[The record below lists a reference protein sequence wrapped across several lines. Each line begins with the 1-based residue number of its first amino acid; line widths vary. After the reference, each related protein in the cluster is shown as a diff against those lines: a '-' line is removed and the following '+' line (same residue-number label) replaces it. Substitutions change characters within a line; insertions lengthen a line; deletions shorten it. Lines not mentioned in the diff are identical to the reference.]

1 MQQPYDFSLHLALYG
16 PKGTGYSKDLTADSA
31 NAYCVEIAESHYE
44 NFPVLSWAVPPPLR
58 QHFANVYAFCRWS
71 DDLGDEVGNGDE
83 SAELLDWW
91 RQETE
96 SLFLGRTRHPVMM
109 ALAGTINEFSI
120 PPTPFLDLISA
131 FRQDQ
136 YIKRYAT
143 FDELR
148 DYCRRSADPVGRIVL
163 YLLRCYTQE
172 RVALSDAICTGLQ
185 LANFLQDVGVDY
197 REKGRIY
204 LPQKEWERYG
214 VDESMFALKSTSPEL
229 VELMKEEVSRAEGWL
244 NAGLPLARQMPGRFR
259 LMIALFGEGGLAIL
273 RRIRRAEYNVL
284 AERPRLGKWD
294 RIRAL
299 GRAVIRSA
307 GLNRSPSN
315 SPTIDDPS
323 SKSAAGSVV

>member
-1 MQQPYDFSLHLALYG
+1 MHPPYDFSLHLAKYG
-16 PKGTGYSKDLTADSA
+16 PGESGESQEFTVETA

-44 NFPVLSWAVPPPLR
+44 NFPVLSLAVPPVLR

-71 DDLGDEVGNGDE
+71 DDLGDEVGDGE
-83 SAELLDWW
+83 RPTELLDWW

-96 SLFLGRTRHPVMM
+96 ALFLGRTRHPVMV
-109 ALAGTINEFSI
+109 ALAETVREFSI
-120 PPTPFLDLISA
+120 PADPFLNLISA

-136 YIKRYAT
+136 FVKRYAT

-163 YLLRCYTQE
+163 YMLRCYTPD

-204 LPQKEWERYG
+204 LPQDGWKRYG
-214 VDESMFALKSTSPEL
+214 VDESTFARPAATPEF
-229 VELMKEEVSRAEGWL
+229 VELMKEEVLRAEGWL
-244 NAGLPLARQMPGRFR
+244 RAGLPLSKQMPGRFR

-273 RRIRRAEYNVL
+273 RRIRGMGYNVL

-294 RIRAL
+294 RIGAL
-299 GRAVIRSA
+299 GRAVIRSV
-307 GLNRSPSN
+307 GFNRS
-315 SPTIDDPS
+315 SPNLPTVDKTS
-323 SKSAAGSVV
+323 TKNATGSVV

>member
-1 MQQPYDFSLHLALYG
+1 MEQPYDFSLHLAQYG
-16 PKGTGYSKDLTADSA
+16 PGGTGYSKDFTADSA
-31 NAYCVEIAESHYE
+31 NSYCIQVAESHYE
-44 NFPVLSWAVPPPLR
+44 NFPVLSLAVPPPLR

-71 DDLGDEVGNGDE
+71 DDLGDEVGIGDRP
-83 SAELLDWW
+83 AELLDWW

-96 SLFLGRTRHPVMM
+96 EMFLGRTRHPVMV
-109 ALAGTINEFSI
+109 ALAGTVNDFSI
-120 PPTPFLDLISA
+120 PSTPFLDLISA

-136 YIKRYAT
+136 FIKRYAT

-172 RVALSDAICTGLQ
+172 RVALSDAVCTGLQ

-214 VDESMFALKSTSPEL
+214 VDESTFALKSASPEF
-229 VELMKEEVSRAEGWL
+229 VELMKGEVARAESWL
-244 NAGLPLARQMPGRFR
+244 NAGLPLASQMPGRFR

-273 RRIRRAEYNVL
+273 RRIRRAGYNVL

-294 RIRAL
+294 RIGAL
-299 GRAVIRSA
+299 GRAVLRSA
-307 GLNRSPSN
+307 GFNRAPSN
-315 SPTIDDPS
+315 SPTIDDTS